1 MIYTKSHKC
10 SKKKTTNTVQIQKQQ
25 VATLVFLIDDGYCSS
40 RKKKSIKILSY

>member
-10 SKKKTTNTVQIQKQQ
+10 SKKTTNTVQIQKQQ